1 MLKKV
6 WPWFDRVSKAEL
18 FLVAVCIVGAF
29 ARFVGVTQGPPGF
42 YIDEAAI
49 SAQVVCAR
57 QSGGIDVYGNSWPL
71 FSQVLG
77 GGYISPAYLYGGI
90 LWTSL
95 FGDSIGAF
103 RSFAAFFGLLTI
115 VGVFFLARALWTRT
129 EAAWFCALCAAVSPW
144 GFLFSRIAWDPIL
157 APCFLVWG
165 FYFLMRSQNRMI
177 RDGIFAG
184 FLVAMAMYSYPPVRV
199 QVVLMVPFA
208 AWLIFKSEQLR
219 LRKAVAFGLSVLAC
233 LVPLLN
239 LTFNGTIQGRF
250 NMLSIWNHDYLQ
262 QFGGFSISTVLR
274 LFAENIA
281 QHFSPRYLFLS
292 GDANFR
298 HSTQAAGQWSL
309 LDIGALVAA
318 LVFAVRRKKL
328 EARER
333 LAALFV
339 VASYFAGIVPAA
351 LTWESNPHS
360 LRSIGAFPFLALGSG
375 WVLYRLSIWKKQVV
389 AVIAVAALSF
399 FTFYFYD
406 LLTAYPRRADLWF
419 DTSIVQAASSA
430 TAPADVRAAIHT
442 VSRDYSDLA
451 TMYYEL
457 QAGDS
462 RCEAL
467 PFRKPSP

>member
-1 MLKKV
+1 MLNKLRL
-6 WPWFDRVSKAEL
+6 WFDRASIGE
-18 FLVAVCIVGAF
+18 FFIVAVCIVAAL
-29 ARFVGVTQGPPGF
+29 ARFVGVTHGPPGF

-49 SAQVVCAR
+49 SAQVVCTR

-77 GGYISPAYLYGGI
+77 GGYITPVYLYGGI

-95 FGDSIGAF
+95 FGDSIEAF
-103 RSFAAFFGLLTI
+103 RSFAAFWGFLTI
-115 VGVFFLARALWTRT
+115 VGVFFLARSLWRRT

-165 FYFLMRSQNRMI
+165 FYFLIRSPNGLI

-184 FLVAMAMYSYPPVRV
+184 ALVAMAMYSYPPARV

-208 AWLIFKSEQLR
+208 AWLNFRSEQLR
-219 LRKAVAFGLSVLAC
+219 PQKAIAFGLSALAC
-233 LVPLLN
+233 LVPLLI
-239 LTFNGTIQGRF
+239 LTFSGTIQGRF

-262 QFGGFSISTVLR
+262 QFGGFSVSTVLR
-274 LFAENIA
+274 LFAENIG

-298 HSTQAAGQWSL
+298 HSTQVVGEWSL
-309 LDIGALVAA
+309 LDICALVVA
-318 LVFAVRRKKL
+318 LFFALRRKKL

-333 LAALFV
+333 LPALFV

-351 LTWESNPHS
+351 LTWESNPHA

-375 WVLYRLSIWKKQVV
+375 WVLYRLSIWKKQAA

-419 DTSIVQAASSA
+419 DTAIVQAAESA

-451 TMYYEL
+451 TLYYEL
-457 QAGDS
+457 RAGDA

-467 PFRKPSP
+467 PFREPTP